1 MNQSLVTLG
10 FRCEPELKASLSEAA
25 DSMNMSLSHFVNEMV
40 SDANVIY
47 LQLSKKIINLEAAN
61 YKLTSKLDKYESPEL
76 KNLFQQCKGQRAEL
90 TDLNGEII
98 VLQINSIYDLQEVL
112 VKSFKVN

>member
-1 MNQSLVTLG
+1 MNQSLITLG

-25 DSMNMSLSHFVNEMV
+25 DSMNMSLSHFVNELV
-40 SDANVIY
+40 SDAEVIY
-47 LQLSKKIINLEAAN
+47 QQLSKKISNLEAVN
-61 YKLTSKLDKYESPEL
+61 SNLTSKLDKYESPEL

-98 VLQINSIYDLQEVL
+98 VLQINSILDLHKIIT
-112 VKSFKVN
+112 KSFRNK